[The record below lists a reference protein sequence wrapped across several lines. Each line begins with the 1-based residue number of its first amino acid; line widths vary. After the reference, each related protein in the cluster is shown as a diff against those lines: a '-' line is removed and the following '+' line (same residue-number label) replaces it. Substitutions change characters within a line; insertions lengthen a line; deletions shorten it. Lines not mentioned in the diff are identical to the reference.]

1 MREQRVLIAGCGD
14 IGTQL
19 GLRLSATGAQVF
31 GLRRTINQLPDS
43 IHGIAADLSNPAS
56 LVNLPACDYL
66 FYTAAAK
73 SADPE
78 VYRATYVDGL
88 RHLLEAL
95 PDAPRHLFLAS
106 STGVYHQHEHDWV
119 DEQSPVQ
126 PDNERG
132 RILLASEQLALNS
145 GIPATVVRFS
155 GIYGPGRTH
164 LQRQVQA
171 GIAAPAEPLHY
182 SNRIHRDDCV
192 GVLMHLL
199 QRAEDG
205 MTLKPLYL
213 ASDDAPTPIHEVM
226 EWLAKQM
233 GVKIKTR
240 QPVRRGGSKRC
251 SNRRLKAS
259 GYRFLYPDYRSG
271 YASLLRG

>member
-1 MREQRVLIAGCGD
+1 MREQRVLIVGCGD
-14 IGTQL
+14 IGTRL
-19 GLRLSATGAQVF
+19 GLRLHAAGAQVF
-31 GLRRTINQLPDS
+31 GLRRTINQLPDG
-43 IHGIAADLSNPAS
+43 IHGIAADLADPAS
-56 LVNLPACDYL
+56 LSDLPACDYL

-73 SADPE
+73 SSDLD
-78 VYRATYVDGL
+78 VYRAVYVDGL
-88 RHLLEAL
+88 RNILAAL
-95 PDAPRHLFLAS
+95 PQPPRHLFLTS

-119 DEQSPVQ
+119 DEQSPTL

-182 SNRIHRDDCV
+182 SNRIHQEDCA
-192 GVLMHLL
+192 GVLQHLL
-199 QRAEDG
+199 QLAEDG
-205 MTLKPLYL
+205 VALKPLYL
-213 ASDDAPTPIHEVM
+213 ASDDCPAPIHEVM
-226 EWLAKQM
+226 EWLAERL
-233 GVKIKTR
+233 GVEIKTR

-251 SNRRLKAS
+251 SNRRLRAS
-259 GYRFLYPDYRSG
+259 GYRFIYPDYRCG
-271 YASLLRG
+271 YADLPAS